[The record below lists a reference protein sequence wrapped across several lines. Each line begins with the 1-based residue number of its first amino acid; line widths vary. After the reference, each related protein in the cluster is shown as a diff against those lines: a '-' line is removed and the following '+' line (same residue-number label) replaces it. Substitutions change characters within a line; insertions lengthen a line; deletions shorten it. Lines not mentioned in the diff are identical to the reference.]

1 MSRSRW
7 SQAAAVLVAATMLLA
22 ACGGNG
28 ETERS
33 GSPGGQDASA
43 GKKTVALAFVGAQ
56 TGDNANLG
64 INISNGARQ
73 AIDEANAKGD
83 LPVKVTLKIFDTQ
96 GSETQAPGVAQ
107 KVVADSSIVGI
118 IGPAFSGESNAAN
131 PIFDQAGIPLIT
143 PSATRP
149 SLSQQGWKVFHRL
162 LANDTAQGTESAKY
176 IAKSL
181 KVTTAA
187 FIHDN
192 TDYGKGLVDVVKRE
206 SEALGVKT
214 AVFEAIDPKGT
225 DYSATVNKIKA
236 SRAALVYYAGYY
248 AEAGRFIKQLR
259 DKGVTATFLSGDG
272 SKDPG
277 FVQAAGAPAA
287 EGAELT
293 CPCADA
299 AVATD
304 PTAQAFAAAYTKAF
318 GQPPGTYSGE
328 AYDAANIF
336 LAAMRAGKTTK
347 GDILTFIDRDLGT
360 FKGVTKDV
368 TFREDGEITTGT
380 VYIYVVKG
388 GKITVKG
395 KSTELAA

>member
-7 SQAAAVLVAATMLLA
+7 SQAAAVLVVATMLMA
-22 ACGGNG
+22 ACGKGG
-28 ETERS
+28 KTQS
-33 GSPGGQDASA
+33 SKGSQGGQEAAA
-43 GKKTVALAFVGAQ
+43 GKKTLSVAFVGAQ

-64 INISNGARQ
+64 INISNGARL

-131 PIFDQAGIPLIT
+131 PIFEQAGIPLIT

-176 IAKSL
+176 IAKGL
-181 KVTTAA
+181 KATTAA

-192 TDYGKGLVDVVKRE
+192 TDYGKGLVDVVKKE

-214 AVFEAIDPKGT
+214 AVFEAIDPKAT

-236 SRAALVYYAGYY
+236 SKAGLVYYAGYY

-259 DKGVTATFLSGDG
+259 DKGLTATFLSGDG

-277 FVQAAGAPAA
+277 FVQAAGVPAA

-304 PTAQAFAAAYTKAF
+304 PATQAFAAVYTKTY

-336 LAAMRAGKTTK
+336 IA
-347 GDILTFIDRDLGT
+347 DDLGT